1 MGKKKLI
8 LFIEDDHATV
18 EVYKIALEGA
28 NFRVNVIISGQEAI
42 DEIREIAK
50 GNKEK
55 PNLVLLDYVLP
66 DLDGIEILKEIRKDQ
81 NTKDIKVFL
90 SSNYSIEEL
99 KRKGK
104 LVDGEKIIL
113 KADYPPS
120 KMVELIKKELSS

>member
-8 LFIEDDHATV
+8 LFIEDDRSTV

-28 NFRVNVIISGQEAI
+28 GFRIKVFLSGQDAI
-42 DEIREIAK
+42 EEIKEIAEGK
-50 GNKEK
+50 KEK
-55 PNLVLLDYVLP
+55 PDLVLLDYILP
-66 DLDGIEILKEIRKDQ
+66 DLDGIEILKEIRKNK

-99 KRKGK
+99 KRRGK
-104 LVDGEKIIL
+104 LIDGEKIIL

>member
-8 LFIEDDHATV
+8 LFIEDDRSTV
-18 EVYKIALEGA
+18 EVYKTALEGA
-28 NFRVNVIISGQEAI
+28 GFIVNVILSGQEAI
-42 DEIREIAK
+42 EEIREMAK
-50 GNKEK
+50 GKKEK
-55 PNLVLLDYVLP
+55 PDLVLLDYVLP
-66 DLDGIEILKEIRKDQ
+66 DLDGIEILKEIRKDK

-90 SSNYSIEEL
+90 SSNYSVEEL

-120 KMVELIKKELSS
+120 KMVELIKKELGS

>member
-1 MGKKKLI
+1 MKKLI
-8 LFIEDDHATV
+8 LFIEDDHSTI
-18 EVYKIALEGA
+18 EVYKTALEGA
-28 NFRVNVIISGQEAI
+28 GFKVNVIISGQEAV

-55 PNLVLLDYVLP
+55 PDLVLLDYVLP
-66 DLDGIEILKEIRKDQ
+66 DLDGIEILKEIRKDK
-81 NTKDIKVFL
+81 NTKDIKVLL

-99 KRKGK
+99 KKRGK

-120 KMVELIKKELSS
+120 KMVELIKKELGS